1 MWEYNYSTTD
11 ELYHYGVLGMR
22 WGIRKARSSSSGS
35 SSGKTSKSSTKK
47 TGFFE
52 SRRQAKLK
60 KSRARA
66 AAKARAAKQAKKK
79 AESEIPE
86 YKRMSDDEIR
96 RAVQRLTLERQY
108 RELTKKPQSKGRYV
122 VEKFKNKLI
131 DDVVDIANQEAKK
144 RIQNYV
150 TKKLLKEDEEDKK

>member
-1 MWEYNYSTTD
+1 MWEYNYSNTD
-11 ELYHYGVLGMR
+11 ELYHYGVLGMK
-22 WGIRKARSSSSGS
+22 WGIRKARYSSSSG
-35 SSGKTSKSSTKK
+35 GKATKTPTKK

-60 KSRARA
+60 KSRAKA

-79 AESEIPE
+79 AESELPA

-96 RAVQRLTLERQY
+96 RTVQRLTLERQY
-108 RELTKKPQSKGRYV
+108 RELTKKPQSKGKYV

-131 DDVVDIANQEAKK
+131 DDMVDIANQEAKK
-144 RIQNYV
+144 AIQNYV
-150 TKKLLKEDEEDKK
+150 QNLVASDKDKNNK